1 MRRLKHKGLDETAFP
16 EHRLGLAL
24 RIALLRVPRSV
35 VDIQEQRL
43 HAVIRRDGDHQPKEE
58 SSNRIVSKV
67 DKVGLRRH
75 TPDGQ
80 PRCDSP

>member
-24 RIALLRVPRSV
+24 RIALLRV
-35 VDIQEQRL
+35 DIQEQRL
-43 HAVIRRDGDHQPKEE
+43 HAVVRRDGDHQPKEE